1 MGDQHDR
8 RVSDGFGCGFLG
20 GFLGDNLAGGCL
32 GRCLFASLSGLFC
45 RLLCPQCVSARG
57 RGHPVSLRMSRMGGV
72 IFKRVGAGRPYP
84 DHGLGQR
91 QWAEISPTQVHLD
104 ELVTTN
110 TNLDLERLLDE
121 DSTYFG
127 DLFAHVVQWKG
138 DLYLE
143 DGLHRAV
150 RAALQHRH
158 MLHARVHVIGKHT

>member
-1 MGDQHDR
+1 M
-8 RVSDGFGCGFLG
+8 
-20 GFLGDNLAGGCL
+20 A
-32 GRCLFASLSGLFC
+32 
-45 RLLCPQCVSARG
+45 
-57 RGHPVSLRMSRMGGV
+57 GV

-84 DHGLGQR
+84 DHGLDHR

-127 DLFAHVVQWKG
+127 DLFAHVVQWNG

-158 MLHARVHVIGKHT
+158 MLHARIHKIGKR